1 VIYLTEE
8 IKDDGLPGEQV
19 IRLLE
24 QSSKYGMDQET
35 MLIYISSVNL
45 MSILGL
51 IGRRYGVKSNFSLPV
66 PAALPV
72 LPPLVPGTTQATSA
86 TGTAP
91 AGGPSLENLMGMFL
105 KMLGSQGGGNSP
117 AGQGIN
123 PSTFLNLLNVLGQNV
138 DLGSLINTMAGLLG
152 SVSKAAPKPE
162 TGAAQQP
169 APSIGP
175 STPVPVVIESGVG
188 QKAPGDDK
196 AVKREVPKIMK
207 WEPLED
213 RKKA

>member
-1 VIYLTEE
+1 MTEE
-8 IKDDGLPGEQV
+8 IRGDSLPGEQA
-19 IRLLE
+19 IKLLE

-45 MSILGL
+45 MNILGL

-66 PAALPV
+66 PAALPA
-72 LPPLVPGTTQATSA
+72 LPPLAPGTTPAASA

-91 AGGPSLENLMGMFL
+91 AGGPSLETLMGMLL
-105 KMLGSQGGGNSP
+105 KMLGSQGGGNTS

-123 PSTFLNLLNVLGQNV
+123 PSTLLNLLSVLGQNV
-138 DLGSLINTMAGLLG
+138 DLGSLMNMMAGLLG

-162 TGAAQQP
+162 AGAAQQP
-169 APSIGP
+169 APPVGTSA
-175 STPVPVVIESGVG
+175 PVPVVKESGA
-188 QKAPGDDK
+188 QKAQGDDK
-196 AVKREVPKIMK
+196 AVKKEVPKIMK
-207 WEPLED
+207 WEQLED